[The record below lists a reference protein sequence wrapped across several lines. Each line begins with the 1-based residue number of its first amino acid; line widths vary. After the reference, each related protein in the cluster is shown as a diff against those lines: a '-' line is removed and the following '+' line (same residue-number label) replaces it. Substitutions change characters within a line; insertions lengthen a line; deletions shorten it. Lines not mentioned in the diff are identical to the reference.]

1 MDARHTAHVLATR
14 LRGKHPKVTCPID
27 TEMEDIKL
35 GRLYRGLKPF
45 RPFLDALVLCVAPET
60 NRDIRLPW

>member
-1 MDARHTAHVLATR
+1 MDVRRTGHVLATR
-14 LRGKHPKVTCPID
+14 LRGKRPKATCPID

-35 GRLYRGLKPF
+35 GRLCHGLKHF